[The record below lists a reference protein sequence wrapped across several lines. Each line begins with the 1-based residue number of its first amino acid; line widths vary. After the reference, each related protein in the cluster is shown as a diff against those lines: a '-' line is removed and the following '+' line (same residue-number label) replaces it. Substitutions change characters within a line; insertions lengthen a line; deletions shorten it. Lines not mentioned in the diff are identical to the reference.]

1 MADSHSER
9 VTERDRRMGCCCAQK
24 GQQRNQYPRAV
35 FSRPVAS
42 TSPDNMIQMQ
52 ILPPLDLLNQKF
64 KGGPSGLVLTS
75 TLFTRDAD
83 ALLTFW
89 WGPANSPKQTLPV
102 ILTHPH
108 TYSSADSWPHGCPPT
123 YVIYHFFAPQR
134 ESIPFLTIFLNP
146 TPIKFM
152 YTVLDQNCSCQNHQ
166 WTHFAKFRGCFSHC
180 LTWVIH
186 TIWHNGPNF
195 LPEALPPLGCL
206 LPYWSVLPVG
216 PLYMFH
222 L

>member
-1 MADSHSER
+1 
-9 VTERDRRMGCCCAQK
+9 MGCCCAQK

-35 FSRPVAS
+35 FSRPAAS
-42 TSPDNMIQMQ
+42 TSPDIMIQMQ
-52 ILPPLDLLNQKF
+52 ILPPLDLLNQKL
-64 KGGPSGLVLTS
+64 KGGPSCLVLTTPFS
-75 TLFTRDAD
+75 QVIPMHSWHFDGAQRTHPNKPSQW
-83 ALLTFW
+83 FW
-89 WGPANSPKQTLPV
+89 
-102 ILTHPH
+102 LTHKP
-108 TYSSADSWPHGCPPT
+108 YSSADSWPHDCSPKLFT
-123 YVIYHFFAPQR
+123 TFLLLK
-134 ESIPFLTIFLNP
+134 ETLIPFLTIFLNP

-152 YTVLDQNCSCQNHQ
+152 YTVLDQTCSCQNHQ
-166 WTHFAKFRGCFSHC
+166 WTHFAKFKGCFSHC

-195 LPEALPPLGCL
+195 LLEALPPLGCL